1 MFHPYFIYIDQYLEI
16 VPQTV
21 QSILVTSGFMMVIS
35 FLMIPN
41 PVCSLWVAFSIM
53 SIEAGVVGFMT
64 WWNVNLDGIALINLI
79 MCIGFSVDFS
89 AHICYHYMSEDGK
102 APEERIA
109 ASLYALGLPII
120 QGAVS
125 TILGVVGLAFASSY
139 LYFTFFKMIFLVIF
153 LGAIHGLILL
163 PVLLSLFGPNSC
175 SSLGKET
182 NNNNNNADSSS
193 SSPSTAGSLVSSRLR
208 QQSCYTLNLA
218 IGDTLGKEH
227 DGLRMPPSSTTT
239 DHFQRRSSTAGSDY
253 RHAEFSPDRFSFV
266 PREEDNYA
274 STPSSTSV
282 SCGVRG
288 PTDPRLTPVPE
299 SEEQYD
305 SIVAQLGLRH
315 QQHQLQQQQRRTLSR
330 QNSRAPPPPPPTSAP
345 PRSVTDAPIM
355 IVGGLGGEHKKIG
368 RAKSHMPTMLVT
380 DKQLLKELK
389 PKPPLRKYHSFPYH
403 MFKNETT
410 GGGYS
415 SSDESVK
422 SATFE

>member
-1 MFHPYFIYIDQYLEI
+1 
-16 VPQTV
+16 
-21 QSILVTSGFMMVIS
+21 
-35 FLMIPN
+35 MIPN

-53 SIEAGVVGFMT
+53 SIEAGVIGFMT

-89 AHICYHYMSEDGK
+89 AHICYHYMSEEGK

-153 LGAIHGLILL
+153 LGALHGLILL

-175 SSLGKET
+175 SPRGED
-182 NNNNNNADSSS
+182 ADSVST
-193 SSPSTAGSLVSSRLR
+193 SSPTAGSLVVSSRLR
-208 QQSCYTLNLA
+208 QQSCYTLNLSLA
-218 IGDTLGKEH
+218 DTLSKQREDSLPH
-227 DGLRMPPSSTTT
+227 CLPSAPTAVVTA
-239 DHFQRRSSTAGSDY
+239 DHFQRRSPSWVGEYRCSDTDQ
-253 RHAEFSPDRFSFV
+253 DRFGSFYTTGGA
-266 PREEDNYA
+266 EDSYV
-274 STPSSTSV
+274 STLVIAPSSSG
-282 SCGVRG
+282 GVGVGGRG
-288 PTDPRLTPVPE
+288 PSDPRLTPVPE

-305 SIVAQLGLRH
+305 SIVAQLGMRQ
-315 QQHQLQQQQRRTLSR
+315 QQHQQRRNLSR
-330 QNSRAPPPPPPTSAP
+330 QNSRAPPPAP
-345 PRSVTDAPIM
+345 PSTTANNNNNNNS
-355 IVGGLGGEHKKIG
+355 GLAGMQGTTLPLGDHKKIG
-368 RAKSHMPTMLVT
+368 RAKSHMPRTQTMTPVS

-389 PKPPLRKYHSFPYH
+389 PKQPLRKYHSFPYH

-410 GGGYS
+410 GYSS

-422 SATFE
+422 SATFDDGP